1 MVCHEKVKKALTS
14 FYSTTYLRSEKH
26 LAQED
31 VLEELLKI
39 NLLKRGCD
47 LLSVLVTCSD
57 VLRHVFPSI
66 LKNNPYIMGT
76 YGFGPTLFA

>member
-1 MVCHEKVKKALTS
+1 MKKLKKLSHRFTVRH
-14 FYSTTYLRSEKH
+14 TLGLKKH

-31 VLEELLKI
+31 VLEELLI
-39 NLLKRGCD
+39 IILLKRGCD

-66 LKNNPYIMGT
+66 LKNNPYLMGT
-76 YGFGPTLFA
+76 YGFGPTPFD